1 MITVGDLQAAHR
13 DALGE
18 LLRATNAFT
27 PDEVGVALE
36 LFDET
41 YGPEADAS
49 EPSDY
54 EFVAAF
60 DDAGSLAGY
69 GCYGATP
76 GTDGTYDLYWI
87 AVDPAHQGQG
97 VGSALLAEVERRVG
111 ARSAR
116 MLVVETSGRDGYE
129 AARRFYGAH
138 GYEVTARLRD
148 FYAPADDRVVF
159 TRHLGR
165 SPSSAPQGAPPS

>member
-1 MITVGDLQAAHR
+1 MITIGDLHGSHR
-13 DALGE
+13 GALDA
-18 LLRATNAFT
+18 LLRATAAFT
-27 PDEVGVALE
+27 GDEVDVALE

-41 YGPEADAS
+41 YGPDADPA
-49 EPSDY
+49 EPGDY

-60 DDAGSLAGY
+60 DDGALAGY

-87 AVDPAHQGQG
+87 AVDPARQGKG

-111 ARSAR
+111 ARAAR

-165 SPSSAPQGAPPS
+165 SPSPAPQGA